1 MRASIYRTS
10 IKRFIIENEIKVVGF
25 IASELYLL
33 ITK

>member
-10 IKRFIIENEIKVVGF
+10 IKRFIIENEIKGVSF